1 MRKGSLSI
9 LIAIIALLVSTPAF
23 GQLVP
28 RTWVSG
34 VGDDANSCSRTA
46 PCRTFAGAIAKTAAN
61 GEILALDPGSYGPVT
76 IAKSISIDGQAQ
88 QASISAPGATGI
100 TINGA
105 GIVVN
110 LRNLSINGE
119 FTTAGSGIRIVNAA
133 AVNISNCTIMNF
145 TGTGSVGRGVSI
157 ETGVAD
163 VRVTVD
169 DSVIYNNGHHGI
181 ASAPTAG
188 NVALNVHNCRIYKGG
203 NSAVSLRNLTKAT
216 ISYCNLSNHSI
227 GAGVVLEQT
236 TAEAMVSNTVISN
249 NAFGIFSGV
258 AAGTPTT
265 RLYAC
270 TITGNT
276 VVGLQINNG
285 GSVFTHG
292 NNAIRGNAG
301 NETPTGA
308 SLGTQ

>member
-1 MRKGSLSI
+1 MRKGSLSL
-9 LIAIIALLVSTPAF
+9 LIAIIALLISTPAF
-23 GQLVP
+23 GQLLP

-76 IAKSISIDGQAQ
+76 ITKSISIDGQAQ
-88 QASISAPGATGI
+88 QASISASGATGI
-100 TINGA
+100 TVNGA

-110 LRNLSINGE
+110 IRNLSINGE
-119 FTTAGSGIRIVNAA
+119 FTTTGSGIRILNAD
-133 AVNISNCTIMNF
+133 AVNIDHCTIMNF
-145 TGTGSVGRGVSI
+145 SGTASVGRGVSI
-157 ETGVAD
+157 ETAVAN

-169 DSVIYNNGHHGI
+169 NSVIYNNGYHGI

-188 NVALNVHNCRIYKGG
+188 NVVLNVHNCRIYRGG
-203 NSAVSLRNLTKAT
+203 NSAISVRSLTKAT

-227 GAGVVLEQT
+227 GAGVVLEQN
-236 TAEAMVSNTVISN
+236 TAEAMVSNTVITN

-258 AAGTPTT
+258 GGGTPTT

-270 TITGNT
+270 TITANT
-276 VVGLQINNG
+276 TVGLHIVS

-292 NNAIRGNAG
+292 NNAIRGNTG